1 MQQPGTLTEMFEAAV
16 QRYAARPCLEF
27 LGRRWNYAE
36 VAALVARA
44 GAGLQALGVQPGDR
58 VGLCLPNSLRIGAVV
73 VNFNP
78 LAAEVELDVQA
89 RDAGVGVM
97 ITTDLAPLLGRV
109 LMMLD
114 TQAIRCVVACPF
126 AENLPLLKR
135 WGFVLT
141 RRAMVTPIPANAS
154 VVLTWSRLVQAQPGD
169 AVSTSP
175 NDLAVLQY
183 TGGTTGSPKGVML
196 SHANLTTNAAQVRA
210 WFPDSRPGEERV
222 LAVLPLFHV
231 FAMTV
236 AMNAAIGWGAEIIL
250 QPRFEFKMLLAA
262 LRRRRPSIIPGV
274 PTLYKA
280 ILDKGATAADLA
292 SVKVCISGGAPL
304 PHEIQSQF
312 EAAAHCRLVEG
323 YGLTEASPVCFC
335 NPVASGGRAG
345 TIGLALPGIEAE
357 IHAIAPPHALLPH
370 GTSGELW
377 LRGPNIMQGYWHRPE
392 ETAAT
397 LTADG
402 WLRTGDVGIMD
413 ADGYVELVDR
423 IKDLILCSG
432 FNVYPR
438 AIEEALY
445 HHPDVVGAIAV
456 GMPDPYRGE
465 SVAAFVQLSPGS
477 TATPETLR
485 AFLDDKL
492 SPIEMPRRI
501 EIRAAL
507 PLTAVGKLSR
517 KELRAELLATPPA
530 NGQTASPAAPH

>member
-1 MQQPGTLTEMFEAAV
+1 MVSYFAIQ
-16 QRYAARPCLEF
+16 
-27 LGRRWNYAE
+27 
-36 VAALVARA
+36 
-44 GAGLQALGVQPGDR
+44 
-58 VGLCLPNSLRIGAVV
+58 RIGAVV